1 MIVTGPRLQLVERAK
16 RLKLVATPFTF
27 RDDDVFAADRFE
39 EMDHS
44 DEVSKQPP
52 LWTVRAQDVLAQI
65 GLNFIANKN
74 PSLLATRSLLLL
86 ASTRV
91 SSRALLLDHTPGPP
105 ARLERVRCPVGR
117 P

>member
-1 MIVTGPRLQLVERAK
+1 MTLTILYRTASSS
-16 RLKLVATPFTF
+16 TF

-52 LWTVRAQDVLAQI
+52 LRTVRAKDVLAQI

-74 PSLLATRSLLLL
+74 PSLLATRSL
-86 ASTRV
+86 AP
-91 SSRALLLDHTPGPP
+91 TPCFHPCFQPSPP
-105 ARLERVRCPVGR
+105 S
-117 P
+117 